1 MKFSL
6 EALTANRPLLSA
18 GASWLTAQILK
29 VIIFSVLERR
39 LHWRKLLETGGLPSA
54 HSALVTGLCLGVG
67 LHEGFESPVFA
78 IALVLALIV
87 MYDAMN
93 LRAEAGKH
101 ADLLNELLLLS
112 VIKEAYKEREK
123 LKELLGHTPFEV
135 IAGILIG
142 VMMAVMLSTPT

>member
-1 MKFSL
+1 M
-6 EALTANRPLLSA
+6 
-18 GASWLTAQILK
+18 
-29 VIIFSVLERR
+29 
-39 LHWRKLLETGGLPSA
+39 
-54 HSALVTGLCLGVG
+54 
-67 LHEGFESPVFA
+67 FA

-135 IAGILIG
+135 MAGAIIG
-142 VMMAVMLSTPT
+142 VTAAVVVNIGR